1 MRANM
6 NVIATNVQTAIDR
19 PMNREQ
25 AAEYLGVSRVTLACW
40 AARGSGPAYCRSGDK
55 RGRVWYRAADL
66 DRWLQSRSVTP
77 SR

>member
-1 MRANM
+1 MNATHATDARIYSRAE
-6 NVIATNVQTAIDR
+6 AAAI
-19 PMNREQ
+19 
-25 AAEYLGVSRVTLACW
+25 LGVKISTMAHW
-40 AARGSGPAYCRSGDK
+40 AMQGRGPAYARSGSY